1 MKGCTCGWFL
11 WAAAVVVT
19 GRMGVAWAAM
29 DQPAQPVEGDL
40 FVNPGGSDEAV
51 GDNAQRPLASIPAA
65 MEKLRQRRT
74 AEPDERDKTRTIWLA
89 GGRYELAE
97 PLTFT
102 PEDGLVTVAALPGQ
116 EPVLDGG
123 RLITDWTVTE
133 VHGQKAWVAELP
145 EVAEGKWAFRQL
157 YVDGEPRP
165 QPRAPEEG
173 YFTMQDVPGLPK
185 SATWTTQ
192 AKNDAFTA
200 RAGMFGP
207 LKNLTDVEVVV
218 VHWWIEE
225 RFPVVSYDPAM
236 RLVKL
241 GRVSRGPLID
251 DTQKTYARYY
261 LNNVYEKLRQ
271 PGQWYLDRP
280 AGKLIYLPLPGEELG
295 KTRVTAPRLLQ
306 LVKIVGDPEK
316 GQFVQGV
323 TLRGLSLASTDW
335 RHPGEDGMPLEGVD
349 KRYGRG
355 NVAAAP
361 QAACD
366 VPGVVFLLGAKDCA
380 IEDCAIE
387 NVGWYGV
394 EISDGCTGNRVAGCE
409 LRDLGAGGVKIC
421 GTSANEP
428 AWGRTS
434 GNRITDNRIHHG
446 GRIFHSGIGVLAMH
460 TFDNVIAH
468 NEIHDLFYTGISV
481 GWSWGYGPSVTC
493 NNLVEKNHIYGI
505 GQGLLSDMGGIYT
518 LGVQPGT
525 VIRGNLIHDVQKA
538 NYGGWGIYLD
548 EGSSHIVVED
558 NIAYDT
564 NGEAFHQHYGRENI
578 LRNNIFALGQEGVIA
593 FSRAEEHNGLTLE
606 RNILVTRGALMF
618 KAGYR
623 NDLEH
628 IRHISDLNLM
638 WDVDGQPL
646 KFGKEGAPV
655 DLTVWQDQHGMDRH
669 SLAADPKFAD
679 LEKRDF
685 TLAAD
690 SPAFG
695 LGFKAIDMSDV
706 GPRPAGERK

>member
-1 MKGCTCGWFL
+1 MKLLPWGEL
-11 WAAAVVVT
+11 AWALVVIF
-19 GRMGVAWAAM
+19 GPFGVAWADM
-29 DQPAQPVEGDL
+29 DAKVEPAKGDL
-40 FVNPGGSDEAV
+40 FVSPRGSDALSGKSEAE
-51 GDNAQRPLASIPAA
+51 AMASIGAA
-65 MEKLRQRRT
+65 LEKLRQDRK
-74 AEPDERDKTRTIWLA
+74 AHPVDKGMARTIWLA

-102 PEDGLVTVAALPGQ
+102 LGDDLTVLAALPGQ
-116 EPVLDGG
+116 RPVLDGG
-123 RLITDWTVTE
+123 SVITGWTQTQ
-133 VHGQKAWVAELP
+133 VHGQRAWVAELP
-145 EVAEGKWAFRQL
+145 EVREGKWAFRQL
-157 YVDGEPRP
+157 YVDGEPRS

-173 YFTMQDVPGLPK
+173 FFTMQDVPGLPK

-200 RAGMFGP
+200 RPGMFGP

-225 RFPVVSYDPAM
+225 RFPIESYDPAT

-251 DTQKTYARYY
+251 DSQKTYARYY

-280 AGKLIYLPLPGEELG
+280 AGKLIYLPRPGEEVD

-306 LVKIVGDPEK
+306 LVKIVSDPEK
-316 GQFVQGV
+316 GKFVRGIK
-323 TLRGLSLASTDW
+323 LRGLTLANTDW
-335 RHPGEDGMPLEGVD
+335 RHPGEDGMALEGVN

-355 NVAAAP
+355 NAAAAP

-366 VPGVVFLLGAKDCA
+366 VPGAVFLIGAKDCA
-380 IEDCAIE
+380 IEDCTIE
-387 NVGWYGV
+387 NVGGYGV
-394 EISDGCTGNRVAGCE
+394 EISDGCTGNRVVGCE
-409 LRDLGAGGVKIC
+409 LRNLGAGGIKIC
-421 GTSANEP
+421 GTIASEP

-434 GNRITDNRIHHG
+434 GNRITDGRIHHG

-460 TFDNVIAH
+460 TFDNMIAH

-493 NNLVEKNHIYGI
+493 NNLIEKNRIYNI
-505 GQGLLSDMGGIYT
+505 GLGLLSDMGGIYT

-548 EGSSHIVVED
+548 EGSSHILVEN

-578 LRNNIFALGQEGVIA
+578 LRNNIFAFGQEGVIA

-606 RNILVTRGALMF
+606 RNILVTRGAMMF

-623 NDLEH
+623 NDMNPV
-628 IRHISDLNLM
+628 RHISDLNLM

-646 KFGKEGAPV
+646 KFGKEGTPV
-655 DLTVWQDQHGMDRH
+655 DLTAWQDQHGMDRH
-669 SLAADPKFAD
+669 SLVADPKFAD
-679 LEKRDF
+679 LDKRDF

-690 SPAFG
+690 SPVFK

-706 GPRPAGERK
+706 GPRPAGKRD